1 MNKKIMLS
9 ISVAFFLCL
18 LCNSVQVSAADTWIC
33 SRDKDG
39 QQIDYYLDLEQ
50 IVDKPGEPAFTVPCK
65 VLKDGILSKNDR
77 MLFTRW
83 NKNDWYCKYESSSV
97 YPSLVNSYYI
107 DQALFDACAPY
118 SKWAQKYP
126 RRK

>member
-9 ISVAFFLCL
+9 ASIVFFLYL

-33 SRDKDG
+33 SEERQG
-39 QQIDYYLDLEQ
+39 HQIEYYLDLEK
-50 IVDKPGEPAFTVPCK
+50 IVDNKGEASFSVPCK
-65 VLKDGILSKNDR
+65 EVKDGALNKNDR

-97 YPSLVNSYYI
+97 LPSLVNAYYI
-107 DQALFDACAPY
+107 HQALFDACAPY
-118 SKWAQKYP
+118 SRWAQRYP

>member
-1 MNKKIMLS
+1 MNKKLIVFVLL
-9 ISVAFFLCL
+9 ALFLCL

-33 SRDKDG
+33 TEDKNG
-39 QQIDYYLDLEQ
+39 HQIEYYLDLEQ
-50 IVDKPGEPAFTVPCK
+50 IIDNKGEVSFTVPCK
-65 VLKDGILSKNDR
+65 VLKDGALIKNDR

-83 NKNDWYCKYESSSV
+83 NKNDWYCKYLSSKV
-97 YPSLVNSYYI
+97 YPSLVNSYYV

-118 SKWAQKYP
+118 SKWAQRYP